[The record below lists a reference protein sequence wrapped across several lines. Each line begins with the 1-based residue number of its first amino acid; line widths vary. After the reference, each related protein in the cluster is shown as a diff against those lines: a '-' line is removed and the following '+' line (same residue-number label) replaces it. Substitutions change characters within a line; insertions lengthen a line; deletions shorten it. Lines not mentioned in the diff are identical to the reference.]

1 MGRII
6 TVVVLLSVIVAISIT
21 GYVVVDGLEKSVGT
35 LLEQA
40 DEAASRGDIQ
50 GAYEFSAKAEKEFV
64 KREDLVSVFIYHE
77 LVEELGVQIAELPDF
92 ANEDSLEEFLS
103 ALKGAKVMLG
113 HVVSDEKPSLKNVL

>member
-21 GYVVVDGLEKSVGT
+21 GYIVVDGLEKSVGA

>member
-21 GYVVVDGLEKSVGT
+21 GYVVVDGLEKSVGA

>member
-6 TVVVLLSVIVAISIT
+6 TVVVLLCVIVAICIT
-21 GYVVVDGLEKSVGT
+21 GYCVVDGLEKSVGE

-40 DEAASRGDIQ
+40 GEAAFGGDIQ
-50 GAYEFSAKAEKEFV
+50 GAYEYSTKAEQEFV

-92 ANEDSLEEFLS
+92 AHEDSVEEFMS

-113 HVVSDEKPSLKNVL
+113 HVTSDEKPSLKNIL

>member
-21 GYVVVDGLEKSVGT
+21 GYVVVDGLEKSVGA

-92 ANEDSLEEFLS
+92 ANEDSMEEFLS